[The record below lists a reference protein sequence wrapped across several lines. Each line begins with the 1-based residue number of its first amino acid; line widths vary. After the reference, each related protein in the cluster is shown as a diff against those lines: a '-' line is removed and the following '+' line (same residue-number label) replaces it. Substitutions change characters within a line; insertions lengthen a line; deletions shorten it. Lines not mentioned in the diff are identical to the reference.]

1 MKSELARLVLQVA
14 DKQAAVVVLSHQM
27 DTCKV
32 WAIDHILKE
41 YEEAKRVRDEQVG
54 LLDTL
59 CAKIEGD
66 LTTVWDDWHYRR
78 NEEGGFD

>member
-1 MKSELARLVLQVA
+1 
-14 DKQAAVVVLSHQM
+14 
-27 DTCKV
+27 
-32 WAIDHILKE
+32 
-41 YEEAKRVRDEQVG
+41 VG